1 MDVCLSFRHPVVLVD
16 PVSIL
21 VEGLLLVQGA
31 VSIVD
36 LMGTGLEIAKLG
48 TGRISV
54 IAVGNE
60 VTLKEIVRTALRKHP
75 PSLYFL
81 SLLSAF
87 YGSGYIVG
95 QCSGYLL
102 CKLFF
107 FCADVGGVT
116 HAHQVQ
122 GGAEVEAVV
131 TAGVIVTGVYHYPF
145 LMRLTFVCLPF
156 DMRLIDGSHI
166 E

>member
-1 MDVCLSFRHPVVLVD
+1 MVLVD

-60 VTLKEIVRTALRKHP
+60 ATLKEIVRTARRKHP
-75 PSLYFL
+75 PN
-81 SLLSAF
+81 
-87 YGSGYIVG
+87 
-95 QCSGYLL
+95 
-102 CKLFF
+102 
-107 FCADVGGVT
+107 VGGVT

-131 TAGVIVTGVYHYPF
+131 TAGVIVTVNPDH
-145 LMRLTFVCLPF
+145 L
-156 DMRLIDGSHI
+156 
-166 E
+166 

>member
-1 MDVCLSFRHPVVLVD
+1 MDVCLSFRHHVVLVA

-21 VEGLLLVQGA
+21 VEGLLLVQAA

-60 VTLKEIVRTALRKHP
+60 ATLKEIVRTARRKHP

-81 SLLSAF
+81 FLLSAF
-87 YGSGYIVG
+87 YGSGYFFG

-102 CKLFF
+102 CKFF
-107 FCADVGGVT
+107 FF
-116 HAHQVQ
+116 VQ
-122 GGAEVEAVV
+122 TWAESL
-131 TAGVIVTGVYHYPF
+131 TLTKSKAGQKSKP
-145 LMRLTFVCLPF
+145 
-156 DMRLIDGSHI
+156 
-166 E
+166 

>member
-1 MDVCLSFRHPVVLVD
+1 MDVCLSFRHHVVLVD

-60 VTLKEIVRTALRKHP
+60 ATLKEIVRTARRKHP

-87 YGSGYIVG
+87 YGSGYFFG
-95 QCSGYLL
+95 QRSGYLL
-102 CKLFF
+102 YKLFF
-107 FCADVGGVT
+107 
-116 HAHQVQ
+116 
-122 GGAEVEAVV
+122 
-131 TAGVIVTGVYHYPF
+131 
-145 LMRLTFVCLPF
+145 
-156 DMRLIDGSHI
+156 
-166 E
+166 